1 MAVPPEPPSTPAAGR
16 PSGPGGRE
24 RLILLGVAVL
34 LSGLLLWL
42 RGGLHSQA
50 PLEQLAR
57 RSPELAVALASG
69 RPTVAEFYAD
79 WCESCRAMAPAMA
92 AVEARHRGALNVVML
107 NVDNPRWLPEIERY
121 AVNGIP
127 QLEFFSAAGRNVGR
141 AIGARSPAELDQ
153 LTAALLANRPLPA
166 LAGVGALSDLG
177 SANATG
183 SANAAGEANTA
194 GGASG
199 GGSARDGDGRGRPTA
214 TPRAVPAATMAGPRS
229 HG

>member
-1 MAVPPEPPSTPAAGR
+1 MAA
-16 PSGPGGRE
+16 
-24 RLILLGVAVL
+24 L

-42 RGGLHSQA
+42 RGGLHPQA

-127 QLEFFSAAGRNVGR
+127 QLEFFSADGRNVGR
-141 AIGARSPAELDQ
+141 AIGARSAAELEQ
-153 LTAALLANRPLPA
+153 LSTALLTDAPLPA

-177 SANATG
+177 SGAGNGSGDGSTG
-183 SANAAGEANTA
+183 DGSTRVSGARFSSDAGGGPAA
-194 GGASG
+194 GGAS
-199 GGSARDGDGRGRPTA
+199 RLLTER
-214 TPRAVPAATMAGPRS
+214 PAATMAGPRS